1 MRTLLISTPRLEIFL
16 MASEDQDQ
24 WLVEHIPHRL
34 RACLPFLTLQEE
46 LMPDTADEK
55 ARQNITGFCLV
66 TAALE
71 GRMVALRWLIEFVG
85 IRERK
90 GKPARPRCAQIDS
103 VVASSQR
110 VNASVLP

>member
-1 MRTLLISTPRLEIFL
+1 

-24 WLVEHIPHRL
+24 RLVEHIPHRL

-55 ARQNITGFCLV
+55 ARQNIRGFCLV

-71 GRMVALRWLIEFVG
+71 GRMVALRSLIEFVG

-90 GKPARPRCAQIDS
+90 GKPARAKDWQHRCFDPFHRRRPTDKDTVPRS
-103 VVASSQR
+103 
-110 VNASVLP
+110 